1 MNILKIAAIA
11 TLIATPVLAQEVTFV
26 NPGSEE
32 GMFRQ
37 VLNDVGTTV
46 EHTFVQANT
55 PVAATEYFESQNVL
69 TIWSSEWPGNTE
81 FVSPEI
87 SDNNIIA
94 LLATE
99 TVMCSREFAS
109 VEDMSGKTVKI
120 ASWGSEPVAKFL
132 EKYGQENNITFVVI
146 PYDGSGATTRGYL
159 GKDADTI
166 FTIASKE
173 AALNEDSSNK
183 CFAYSQNGDLAFQF
197 VDALIGV
204 NTTPELIA
212 STKESVKLLSQTV
225 EWNEKFSGTST
236 LVDGELAAKYQEA
249 VTNFSK

>member
-1 MNILKIAAIA
+1 MNIIKIAAIA

-37 VLNDVGTTV
+37 VLNDIGTTA

-55 PVAATEYFESQNVL
+55 PVAATEYFASQNVL

-87 SDNNIIA
+87 SNNNIVA

-109 VEDMSGKTVKI
+109 VNDMSGKTVKI

-132 EKYGQENNITFVVI
+132 EKFGQEHSVNFVVV

-166 FTIASKE
+166 FTIMSKE
-173 AALNEDSSNK
+173 AALNEDTTNK

-204 NTTPELIA
+204 NATTELIE
-212 STKESVKLLSQTV
+212 STKESVKLLSQTA
-225 EWNEKFSGTST
+225 EWKEKFSGTST
-236 LVDGELAAKYQEA
+236 LIEGDLAAKYQEA
-249 VTNFSK
+249 VVNFSK

>member
-11 TLIATPVLAQEVTFV
+11 TLIATPVLSEEVTFV

-55 PVAATEYFESQNVL
+55 PVAATEYFSSQNVL

-87 SDNNIIA
+87 SDSNIVA

-109 VEDMSGKTVKI
+109 VEDMNGKTVKI

-132 EKYGQENNITFVVI
+132 EKFGQENNVSFVVV

-204 NTTPELIA
+204 NATPELIA
-212 STKESVKLLSQTV
+212 STKDSVKLLSQTT

-236 LVDGELAAKYQEA
+236 FTEGDLAAKYQEA
-249 VTNFSK
+249 VANFSK